1 MKINYNQECVVV
13 FLFCLFHDDD
23 DHHHQTWTLLFI
35 WLFEQNTKN
44 TKNNENNKHYVNIEK
59 INKSLS
65 PNGWKK
71 NLNLN

>member
-13 FLFCLFHDDD
+13 FFCLFHDDH

-44 TKNNENNKHYVNIEK
+44 TKNKENNKHYVNIEK
-59 INKSLS
+59 INESLS